1 MKLTRAGEYAVRC
14 VLYLAVQDRGK
25 VLNRREIAEAMDIPF
40 QFLGKVA
47 QQLAKGG
54 IIEIRQG
61 ARGGLRLL
69 MQPRDISLLKVVE
82 AIDGE
87 IFLND
92 CLLNPDSCNRVGAC
106 GVHKVWTDA
115 RRRLRE
121 TLDAVTFETLAA
133 EEMCL
138 PRPSGDEKNMVKD
151 FRS

>member
-14 VLYLAVQDRGK
+14 VLYLAVQEARK
-25 VLNRREIAEAMDIPF
+25 VVSRREIAEAMDIPF

-47 QQLAKGG
+47 QQLAKAGV
-54 IIEIRQG
+54 IEIRQG
-61 ARGGLRLL
+61 AQGGLRLL
-69 MQPRDISLLKVVE
+69 LQPCEVSLLKVVE

-92 CLLNPDSCNRVGAC
+92 CLLNPESCNRVGAC
-106 GVHKVWTDA
+106 GVHRVWTDA
-115 RRRLRE
+115 RRRLRD
-121 TLDAVTFETLAA
+121 TLDAVTFEKLAA

-138 PRPSGDEKNMVKD
+138 PRPLGDENIILKD